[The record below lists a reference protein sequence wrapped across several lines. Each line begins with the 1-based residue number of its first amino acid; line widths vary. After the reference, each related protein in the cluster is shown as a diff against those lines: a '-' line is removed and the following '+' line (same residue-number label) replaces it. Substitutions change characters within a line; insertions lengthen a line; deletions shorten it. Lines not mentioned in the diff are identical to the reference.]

1 VVDAGNFDAY
11 LAAVDLEAQRALV
24 RYGMLVVPGLELTYN
39 DLDPDKAAH
48 AVAVG
53 LRAFVP
59 LETGIF
65 EALRAAREAGAA
77 LIAAHPHGPT
87 ADMVPLNTTRRFWR
101 EWDRFAPHLD
111 RVELFNQANLYS
123 WVAAQQVP
131 AVAGGDFHGLEHLS
145 SWKTLL
151 PCPQTSKPWSTT
163 CAPPRPSTYS
173 PSAPRPPSHAG
184 APRRLAEEPSRG
196 ARPRGC
202 CQRVRFG
209 YRFRAIQVA
218 LALPATPKSL
228 SSSGLPRGLAR
239 SCSRVSSARARP
251 RSDCG
256 HLVGVG
262 EEDTI
267 ETVWAIDAGAVRAGQ
282 RRR

>member
-1 VVDAGNFDAY
+1 VSRQIRRRALLSELHAHSSWSDGALPLRELVDLYGRAGFDVLCITDHALRSDDPWFAEQRARDGRGVVDAENFDAY
-11 LAAVDLEAQRALV
+11 LTAVDLEAERALV

-77 LIAAHPHGPT
+77 LIAAHPHGPK
-87 ADMVPLNTTRRFWR
+87 ADPIPLNTTRRFWR

-123 WVAAQQVP
+123 WVASQHVP
-131 AVAGGDFHGLEHLS
+131 LVAGGDFHRAEHLS

-151 PCPQTSKPWSTT
+151 PCPQSEQAVVDYLRSP
-163 CAPPRPSTYS
+163 APAYLLP
-173 PSAPRPPSHAG
+173 
-184 APRRLAEEPSRG
+184 
-196 ARPRGC
+196 
-202 CQRVRFG
+202 
-209 YRFRAIQVA
+209 FRAKTAPQA
-218 LALPATPKSL
+218 AA
-228 SSSGLPRGLAR
+228 
-239 SCSRVSSARARP
+239 
-251 RSDCG
+251 
-256 HLVGVG
+256 
-262 EEDTI
+262 
-267 ETVWAIDAGAVRAGQ
+267 
-282 RRR
+282 